1 MGSMP
6 VTQPE
11 AYRREAGQTREAI
24 YRPAVDIYETA
35 EGITVVADVP
45 GADPGQV
52 EVRLEEDQL
61 LLRAPAPG
69 VAGENESILVQEFVP
84 GVYEREFAIQGQ
96 IDAEHIQAELKNGV
110 LRIFLPRAQAAQP
123 RRIPVQTV

>member
-11 AYRREAGQTREAI
+11 AYRREAEQTREAI

-123 RRIPVQTV
+123 RRIPVQTG